1 MMRHLADMQGEVL
14 DRMPRLEAVEVAFEE
29 AVGAVLAE
37 NVIAPESL
45 PGFENAAMDGF
56 AVVASDV
63 DRPSVELEVV
73 DDVAAGSL
81 PTATVMSGT
90 TARIMTGAPIP
101 PGADAIVPVEV
112 TEMTSEGRV
121 RILEPAT
128 VGDHV
133 RPVGGSV
140 RVGSLVFE
148 AGLRLR
154 PPHVS
159 VLASMGA
166 LPVVRRRP
174 IVAMM
179 STGDELVPPSTKTLE
194 RGAIRDSNRT
204 LLRGLLTE
212 LGSEVRDYGIVGDT
226 PDSFEAALGEA
237 TDVADVVV
245 TSGGVS
251 MGAYDVVKLTLRE
264 RGTVDFLKIAM
275 QPGKPLGFGTVDETP
290 FFGLPG
296 NPVSV
301 FVSFEQFMR
310 PALLAMMGAEL
321 LFRDRVPGILD
332 DGITTNPGKDVFV
345 RVTTDRDGD
354 GRWHARSSGG
364 QSSNVLSALAFAD
377 ALAVVPVGVG
387 RVEPG
392 STVDLEMI
400 HWPETR
406 TREEALGDR

>member
-1 MMRHLADMQGEVL
+1 MMRRLADMQTEVL
-14 DRMPRLEAVEVAFEE
+14 DRMPLLAAVETSLEG
-29 AVGAVLAE
+29 AVGSVLAE
-37 NVIAPESL
+37 DVISPENL

-63 DRPSVELEVV
+63 RRPPVDLDII

-81 PTATVMSGT
+81 PSATVTPGT
-90 TARIMTGAPIP
+90 VARIMTGAPIP
-101 PGADAIVPVEV
+101 PGADAIVPVEATDV
-112 TEMTSEGRV
+112 TSEGRV

-140 RVGSLVFE
+140 RAGSLVFE

-159 VLASMGA
+159 VMASMGA
-166 LPVVRRRP
+166 LPVVRRQP
-174 IVAMM
+174 IVAVM

-194 RGAIRDSNRT
+194 PGAIRDSNRT

-212 LGSEVRDYGIVGDT
+212 LGVEVRDYGIVGDT
-226 PDSFEAALGEA
+226 PGSFESALDDAADG
-237 TDVADVVV
+237 ADVVV

-251 MGAYDVVKLTLRE
+251 MGAYDVVKLALRE
-264 RGTVDFLKIAM
+264 RGTVDFVKIAM
-275 QPGKPLGFGTVDETP
+275 QPGKPLGFGTVADVP

-301 FVSFEQFMR
+301 FVSFEQFVR
-310 PALLAMMGAEL
+310 PAILAMMGAEF

-332 DGITTNPGKDVFV
+332 DGITTNPEKDVFV
-345 RVTTDRDGD
+345 RVTADRDRE

-364 QSSNVLSALAFAD
+364 QSSNVLSALAFAG
-377 ALAVVPVGVG
+377 ALAVVPLGVG

-392 STVDLEMI
+392 GTVDLEMI

-406 TREEALGDR
+406 TREEVLGDR

>member
-1 MMRHLADMQGEVL
+1 MMRRLSDMQAEIV
-14 DRMPRLEAVEVAFEE
+14 DRMPRTDIVEVSLED
-29 AVGAVLAE
+29 AVGSILAE
-37 NVIAPESL
+37 DVIAPENL
-45 PGFENAAMDGF
+45 PGFANAAMDGF
-56 AVVASDV
+56 AVVASDLE
-63 DRPSVELEVV
+63 RPSVELDIV
-73 DDVAAGSL
+73 DDVAAGST
-81 PTATVMSGT
+81 PSETVSTGMAS
-90 TARIMTGAPIP
+90 RIMTGAPIP
-101 PGADAIVPVEV
+101 AGADAVVPVEA
-112 TEMTSEGRV
+112 TEMISDRRV

-128 VGDHV
+128 AGDHV

-148 AGLRLR
+148 TGLRLR

-166 LPVVRRRP
+166 SPVVRRRP

-179 STGDELVPPSTKTLE
+179 STGDELVSASTKTLE
-194 RGAIRDSNRT
+194 PGAVRDSNRT
-204 LLRGLLTE
+204 LLQGLLSE
-212 LGSEVRDYGIVGDT
+212 LGAEIRDYGIVGDT
-226 PDSFEAALGEA
+226 AGSFEAALADA
-237 TDVADVVV
+237 TDGADVVV

-275 QPGKPLGFGTVDETP
+275 QPGKPLGFGTIDEVP

-321 LFRDRVPGILD
+321 LYRDRVPGILD
-332 DGITTNPGKDVFV
+332 EGITTNPEKDVFV
-345 RVTTDRDGD
+345 RVVTERDAD
-354 GRWHARSSGG
+354 GRWHAHSSGG

-392 STVDLEMI
+392 GTVGLEMI
-400 HWPETR
+400 HWPEAR

>member
-1 MMRHLADMQGEVL
+1 MEG
-14 DRMPRLEAVEVAFEE
+14 VEVPLEN
-29 AVGAVLAE
+29 AVGSVLAE
-37 NVIAPESL
+37 DVIAPENL

-56 AVVASDV
+56 AVVASDL
-63 DRPSVELEVV
+63 DRPSVELDVI
-73 DDVAAGSL
+73 DDVAAGST
-81 PTATVMSGT
+81 PSEVVSTGTAS
-90 TARIMTGAPIP
+90 RIMTGAPLP
-101 PGADAIVPVEV
+101 PGADAVVPVEV
-112 TEMTSEGRV
+112 TETLSDQRV
-121 RILEPAT
+121 RILEPAA

-154 PPHVS
+154 PTHVS

-179 STGDELVPPSTKTLE
+179 STGDELVPPATKTLE
-194 RGAIRDSNRT
+194 PGSIRDSNRT

-212 LGSEVRDYGIVGDT
+212 AGAEIRDYGIVGDT
-226 PDSFEAALGEA
+226 PGSFEAALEDA
-237 TDVADVVV
+237 TRGADVVV

-264 RGTVDFLKIAM
+264 RETVDFLKIAM
-275 QPGKPLGFGTVDETP
+275 QPGKPLGFGTVDGVP

-310 PALLAMMGAEL
+310 PALLAMMGAEFL
-321 LFRDRVPGILD
+321 YRDRVPGKLD
-332 DGITTNPGKDVFV
+332 DGITTNPEKDVFV
-345 RVTTDRDGD
+345 RVATERSVD

-392 STVDLEMI
+392 GTVELEMI
-400 HWPETR
+400 HWPEAR
-406 TREEALGDR
+406 TRKEALGDR

>member
-1 MMRHLADMQGEVL
+1 MMRPLGDMQAEVL
-14 DRMPRLEAVEVAFEE
+14 DSVPRLDAIEVGLED
-29 AVGAVLAE
+29 AVGSVLAE
-37 NVIAPESL
+37 DVVAPEDL

-63 DRPSVELEVV
+63 DRPSVELDVI
-73 DDVAAGSL
+73 DDVAAGSV
-81 PTATVMSGT
+81 PSATVTAGT
-90 TARIMTGAPIP
+90 AARIMTGAPIP
-101 PGADAIVPVEV
+101 SGANAVVPVEV
-112 TEMTSEGRV
+112 TELISEGRV

-140 RVGSLVFE
+140 RGGSLVFE
-148 AGLRLR
+148 SGLRLR

-174 IVAMM
+174 VVAMM
-179 STGDELVPPSTKTLE
+179 STGDELVPPSTRTLDP
-194 RGAIRDSNRT
+194 GAIRDSNRT
-204 LLRGLLTE
+204 LLRGLLTD
-212 LGSEVRDYGIVGDT
+212 LGVKVQDYGIVGDS
-226 PDSFEAALGEA
+226 PGSFEAALDDA
-237 TDVADVVV
+237 TKGADVVV

-264 RGTVDFLKIAM
+264 RGGVDFLKIAM
-275 QPGKPLGFGTVDETP
+275 QPGKPLGFGTVDGIP

-310 PALLAMMGAEL
+310 PALLAMMGADH
-321 LFRDRVPGILD
+321 LFRDRVPGILG
-332 DGITTNPGKDVFV
+332 DGINTNPEKEVFV
-345 RVTTDRDGD
+345 RVATSRDRD

-387 RVEPG
+387 LVESG
-392 STVDLEMI
+392 GTVELEMI
-400 HWPETR
+400 HWPEAR
-406 TREEALGDR
+406 SREEALGDR

>member
-1 MMRHLADMQGEVL
+1 MRRLADMQAEIL
-14 DRMPRLEAVEVAFEE
+14 DRMPRMEVVEASLDD
-29 AVGAVLAE
+29 AVGSVLAE
-37 NVIAPESL
+37 DVVAPENL

-56 AVVASDV
+56 AVVASDLN
-63 DRPSVELEVV
+63 RPSVELDIV

-81 PTATVMSGT
+81 PSATVTSST
-90 TARIMTGAPIP
+90 AARIMTGAPIP
-101 PGADAIVPVEV
+101 PGADAVVPVEA
-112 TEMTSEGRV
+112 TEMISDRRV
-121 RILEPAT
+121 RILESAT
-128 VGDHV
+128 SGDHV

-166 LPVVRRRP
+166 LPGVRRRP

-194 RGAIRDSNRT
+194 PGAIRDSNRT
-204 LLRGLLTE
+204 LLRGLLTD
-212 LGSEVRDYGIVGDT
+212 LGIEVRDYGIVGDA
-226 PDSFEAALGEA
+226 PGSFEKALADA
-237 TDVADVVV
+237 TKGADVVV

-251 MGAYDVVKLTLRE
+251 MGAYDVVKITLRE

-275 QPGKPLGFGTVDETP
+275 QPGKPLGFGTVDDVP

-310 PALLAMMGAEL
+310 PALLAAMGAERV
-321 LFRDRVPGILD
+321 FRDRVPGVLD
-332 DGITTNPGKDVFV
+332 DGITTNPEKDVFV
-345 RVTTDRDGD
+345 RVATTRGAD

-377 ALAVVPVGVG
+377 ALAVIPVGVG

-392 STVDLEMI
+392 GTVDLEMI
-400 HWPETR
+400 HWPEAR

>member
-1 MMRHLADMQGEVL
+1 MMRRLADMQTEVL
-14 DRMPRLEAVEVAFEE
+14 DRMPLLAAVETSLEG
-29 AVGAVLAE
+29 AVGSVLAE
-37 NVIAPESL
+37 DVISPENL

-63 DRPSVELEVV
+63 RRPPVDLDII

-81 PTATVMSGT
+81 PSATVTPGT
-90 TARIMTGAPIP
+90 VARIMTGAPIP
-101 PGADAIVPVEV
+101 PGADAIVPVEATDV
-112 TEMTSEGRV
+112 TSEGRV

-140 RVGSLVFE
+140 RAGSLVFE

-166 LPVVRRRP
+166 LPVVRRQP
-174 IVAMM
+174 IVAVM

-194 RGAIRDSNRT
+194 PGAIRDSNRT

-212 LGSEVRDYGIVGDT
+212 LGVEVRDYGIVGDT
-226 PDSFEAALGEA
+226 PGSFESALDDAADG
-237 TDVADVVV
+237 ADVVV

-251 MGAYDVVKLTLRE
+251 MGAYDVVKLALRE
-264 RGTVDFLKIAM
+264 RGTVDFMKIAM
-275 QPGKPLGFGTVDETP
+275 QPGKPLGFGTVADVP

-301 FVSFEQFMR
+301 FVSFEQFVR
-310 PALLAMMGAEL
+310 PAILAMMGAEF

-332 DGITTNPGKDVFV
+332 DGITTNPEKDVFV
-345 RVTTDRDGD
+345 RVTADRDRE

-364 QSSNVLSALAFAD
+364 QSSNVLSALAFAG
-377 ALAVVPVGVG
+377 ALAVVPLGVG

-392 STVDLEMI
+392 GTVDLEMI

-406 TREEALGDR
+406 TREEVLGDR

>member
-1 MMRHLADMQGEVL
+1 MRRLSEMQAEVL
-14 DRMPRLEAVEVAFEE
+14 DRMPQTEVAEVPL
-29 AVGAVLAE
+29 ADTVGSVLAE
-37 NVIAPESL
+37 DVFAPENL

-56 AVVASDV
+56 AIVASDL
-63 DRPSVELEVV
+63 DRPSVELDVI
-73 DDVAAGSL
+73 DDVAAG
-81 PTATVMSGT
+81 ATPSETVSTGS
-90 TARIMTGAPIP
+90 ASRIMTGAPIP
-101 PGADAIVPVEV
+101 HGADAVVPVEA
-112 TEMTSEGRV
+112 TEMISDRRV
-121 RILEPAT
+121 RILEPVT
-128 VGDHV
+128 RGDHV

-159 VLASMGA
+159 VLASMGVE
-166 LPVVRRRP
+166 PVVRRRP

-179 STGDELVPPSTKTLE
+179 STGNELVPPTTKTLE
-194 RGAIRDSNRT
+194 PGAIRDSNRT
-204 LLRGLLTE
+204 LLRGLLTD
-212 LGSEVRDYGIVGDT
+212 LGADIRDYGIVEDT
-226 PDSFEAALGEA
+226 AGSFEEALADA
-237 TDVADVVV
+237 TSDADVVV

-275 QPGKPLGFGTVDETP
+275 QPGKPLGFGMVDQVP

-310 PALLAMMGAEL
+310 PALLAMMGAEF
-321 LFRDRVPGILD
+321 LFRDRVSGVLD
-332 DGITTNPGKDVFV
+332 DGITTNPEKDVFV
-345 RVTTDRDGD
+345 RVTTERDAD

-377 ALAVVPVGVG
+377 ALAVVPVGVD

-392 STVDLEMI
+392 GTVDLEMI
-400 HWPETR
+400 HWPESR

>member
-1 MMRHLADMQGEVL
+1 MQAEILESV
-14 DRMPRLEAVEVAFEE
+14 PRLDAIEVGLED
-29 AVGAVLAE
+29 AVGSVLAE
-37 NVIAPESL
+37 DVVAPEDL

-63 DRPSVELEVV
+63 DRPSIELDVI
-73 DDVAAGSL
+73 DDVAAGSVSS
-81 PTATVMSGT
+81 ATVTAGT
-90 TARIMTGAPIP
+90 AARIMTGAPIP
-101 PGADAIVPVEV
+101 PGANAVVPVEV
-112 TEMTSEGRV
+112 TEVISDGRV

-140 RVGSLVFE
+140 RAGSLVFE
-148 AGLRLR
+148 SGLRLR

-166 LPVVRRRP
+166 SPVVRRRP
-174 IVAMM
+174 VVAMM
-179 STGDELVPPSTKTLE
+179 STGDELVPPSTRTLE
-194 RGAIRDSNRT
+194 PGAIRDSNRT
-204 LLRGLLTE
+204 LLRGLLTD
-212 LGSEVRDYGIVGDT
+212 LGLEVRDYGIVGDS
-226 PDSFEAALGEA
+226 PGSFEAALDDA
-237 TDVADVVV
+237 TKGADVVV

-251 MGAYDVVKLTLRE
+251 MGAYDVVKLTLRD
-264 RGTVDFLKIAM
+264 RGSVDFLKIAM
-275 QPGKPLGFGTVDETP
+275 QPGKPLGFGTVDGIP

-301 FVSFEQFMR
+301 FVSFEQLMR
-310 PALLAMMGAEL
+310 PALLAMMGADR
-321 LFRDRVPGILD
+321 LFRDRVPGSLG
-332 DGITTNPGKDVFV
+332 DGINTNPEKDVFV
-345 RVTTDRDGD
+345 RVTTGRDSD

-392 STVDLEMI
+392 GTVELEMI
-400 HWPETR
+400 HWPEAR
-406 TREEALGDR
+406 SREEALGDR

>member
-1 MMRHLADMQGEVL
+1 MMRPLGDMQAEVL
-14 DRMPRLEAVEVAFEE
+14 ESVPRLDAIEVGLED
-29 AVGAVLAE
+29 AVGSVLAE
-37 NVIAPESL
+37 DVFAPEDL

-63 DRPSVELEVV
+63 DRPSIELDVI
-73 DDVAAGSL
+73 DDVAAGSVSS
-81 PTATVMSGT
+81 ATVTAGT
-90 TARIMTGAPIP
+90 AARIMTGAPIP
-101 PGADAIVPVEV
+101 PGANAVVPVEV
-112 TEMTSEGRV
+112 TEVISDGRV

-140 RVGSLVFE
+140 RAGSLVFE
-148 AGLRLR
+148 SGLRLR

-166 LPVVRRRP
+166 RPVVRRRP
-174 IVAMM
+174 VVAMM
-179 STGDELVPPSTKTLE
+179 STGDELVPPSTRTLE
-194 RGAIRDSNRT
+194 PGAIRDSNRT
-204 LLRGLLTE
+204 LLRGLLTD
-212 LGSEVRDYGIVGDT
+212 LGLEVRDYGIVGDS
-226 PDSFEAALGEA
+226 PGSFEAALDDA
-237 TDVADVVV
+237 TKGADVVV

-251 MGAYDVVKLTLRE
+251 MGAYDVVKLTLRD
-264 RGTVDFLKIAM
+264 RGSVDFLKIAM
-275 QPGKPLGFGTVDETP
+275 QPGKPLGFGTVDGIP

-301 FVSFEQFMR
+301 FVSFEQLVR
-310 PALLAMMGAEL
+310 PALLAMMGADR
-321 LFRDRVPGILD
+321 LFRDRVPGSLG
-332 DGITTNPGKDVFV
+332 DGINTNPEKDVFV
-345 RVTTDRDGD
+345 RVTTGRDSD

-392 STVDLEMI
+392 GTVELEMI
-400 HWPETR
+400 HWPEAR
-406 TREEALGDR
+406 SREEALGDR

>member
-37 NVIAPESL
+37 DVVAPESL

-63 DRPSVELEVV
+63 DQASVELDVI

-81 PTATVMSGT
+81 PMATVTSGT
-90 TARIMTGAPIP
+90 AARIMTGAPIP
-101 PGADAIVPVEV
+101 PGADAIVPVE
-112 TEMTSEGRV
+112 TTDMTSEGRV

-166 LPVVRRRP
+166 LPVARRRP

-179 STGDELVPPSTKTLE
+179 STGDELVPPSTQTLE
-194 RGAIRDSNRT
+194 PGAIRDSNRT

-212 LGSEVRDYGIVGDT
+212 LGAEVRDYGIVADT
-226 PDSFEAALGEA
+226 PDSFAAALSDA
-237 TDVADVVV
+237 TEVADVVV

-332 DGITTNPGKDVFV
+332 DGIATNPGKDVFV
-345 RVTTDRDGD
+345 RVTTNRDGD

-392 STVDLEMI
+392 GTVDLEMI

>member
-1 MMRHLADMQGEVL
+1 MRRLADMQAEVL
-14 DRMPRLEAVEVAFEE
+14 DRMPRMEVVEASLDDAL
-29 AVGAVLAE
+29 GSVLAE
-37 NVIAPESL
+37 DVVAPENL

-56 AVVASDV
+56 AVVASDLN
-63 DRPSVELEVV
+63 RPSIELDIV

-81 PTATVMSGT
+81 PSATVTSGT
-90 TARIMTGAPIP
+90 AARIMTGAPIP
-101 PGADAIVPVEV
+101 PGADAVVPVEA
-112 TEMTSEGRV
+112 TEMISDRRV
-121 RILEPAT
+121 RILEAAT
-128 VGDHV
+128 SGDHV

-166 LPVVRRRP
+166 LPAVRRRP

-194 RGAIRDSNRT
+194 PGAIRDSNRT
-204 LLRGLLTE
+204 LLRGLLTD
-212 LGSEVRDYGIVGDT
+212 LGIEVRDYGIIGDT
-226 PDSFEAALGEA
+226 PGSFEKALADA
-237 TDVADVVV
+237 TKGADVVV

-275 QPGKPLGFGTVDETP
+275 QPGKPLGFGTVDDVP

-310 PALLAMMGAEL
+310 PALLAAMGAERV
-321 LFRDRVPGILD
+321 FRDRAPGVLD
-332 DGITTNPGKDVFV
+332 DGITTNPEKDVFV
-345 RVTTDRDGD
+345 RVATERGAD

-377 ALAVVPVGVG
+377 ALAVIPVGVG

-392 STVDLEMI
+392 GTVDLEMI
-400 HWPETR
+400 HWPEKR

>member
-1 MMRHLADMQGEVL
+1 MMRRLADMQTEVL
-14 DRMPRLEAVEVAFEE
+14 DRMPLLAAVETTLEG
-29 AVGAVLAE
+29 AVGSVLAE
-37 NVIAPESL
+37 DVISPENL

-63 DRPSVELEVV
+63 RRPPVDLDII

-81 PTATVMSGT
+81 PSATVTPGT
-90 TARIMTGAPIP
+90 VARIMTGAPIP
-101 PGADAIVPVEV
+101 PGADAIVPVEATDV
-112 TEMTSEGRV
+112 TSEGRV

-140 RVGSLVFE
+140 RAGSLVFE

-166 LPVVRRRP
+166 LPVVRRQP
-174 IVAMM
+174 IVAVM

-194 RGAIRDSNRT
+194 PGAIRDSNRT

-212 LGSEVRDYGIVGDT
+212 LGVEVRDYGIVGDT
-226 PDSFEAALGEA
+226 PGSFESALDDAADG
-237 TDVADVVV
+237 ADVVV

-251 MGAYDVVKLTLRE
+251 MGAYDVVKLALRE
-264 RGTVDFLKIAM
+264 RGTVDFMKIAM
-275 QPGKPLGFGTVDETP
+275 QPGKPLGFGTVADVP

-301 FVSFEQFMR
+301 FVSFEQFVR
-310 PALLAMMGAEL
+310 PAILAMMGAEF

-332 DGITTNPGKDVFV
+332 DGITTNPEKDVFV
-345 RVTTDRDGD
+345 RVTADRDRE

-364 QSSNVLSALAFAD
+364 QSSNVLSALAFAG
-377 ALAVVPVGVG
+377 ALAVVPLGVG

-392 STVDLEMI
+392 GTVDLEMI

-406 TREEALGDR
+406 TREEVLGDR

>member
-1 MMRHLADMQGEVL
+1 MMRRLADVQAEVL
-14 DRMPRLEAVEVAFEE
+14 DRMPLLAAAETTLEDAI
-29 AVGAVLAE
+29 GSVLAE
-37 NVIAPESL
+37 DVISPENL

-63 DRPSVELEVV
+63 HRPPVDRDII

-81 PTATVMSGT
+81 PSATVTPGT
-90 TARIMTGAPIP
+90 VARIMTGAPIP
-101 PGADAIVPVEV
+101 PGADAIVPVEA
-112 TEMTSEGRV
+112 TDMTSEGQV

-140 RVGSLVFE
+140 RAGSLVFE

-159 VLASMGA
+159 VMASMGA

-174 IVAMM
+174 IVAVM

-194 RGAIRDSNRT
+194 PGAIRDSNRT

-212 LGSEVRDYGIVGDT
+212 LGVEVRDYGIVGDT
-226 PDSFEAALGEA
+226 PGSFESALGDA
-237 TDVADVVV
+237 TDGADVVV

-251 MGAYDVVKLTLRE
+251 MGAYDVVKLALRE

-275 QPGKPLGFGTVDETP
+275 QPGKPLGFGTVADVP

-301 FVSFEQFMR
+301 FVSFEQFVR
-310 PALLAMMGAEL
+310 PALLAMMGAEF
-321 LFRDRVPGILD
+321 LFRDRVTGLLD
-332 DGITTNPGKDVFV
+332 DGITTNPEKDVFV
-345 RVTTDRDGD
+345 RVTTDRDRQ

-364 QSSNVLSALAFAD
+364 QSSNVLSALAFAE
-377 ALAVVPVGVG
+377 ALAVVPLGVG

-392 STVDLEMI
+392 GTVDLEMI